1 MNALESR
8 KQLLIAESEL
18 NRSRLRH
25 ESLAVAGEVRAL
37 ASHARTA
44 GSVAAVVGTLLG
56 GVSVFRQKKSGPAGE
71 NSSWWQTL
79 GKVAGLASTVWLAF
93 RARPKS

>member
-1 MNALESR
+1 MNALASR

-18 NRSRLRH
+18 NRTQLVH
-25 ESLAVAGEVRAL
+25 ELQTMAGDVRAL

-44 GSVAAVVGTLLG
+44 AAVAAAAAALLA
-56 GVSVFRQKKSGPAGE
+56 GVSAFRQKKSAPATE
-71 NSSWWQTL
+71 KPDWWQTM
-79 GKVAGLASTVWLAF
+79 GQVTGMAAAVWSAF